1 MPKTSSF
8 KAIALQSPRLALLT
22 LLAAT
27 GCSVIAP
34 APTTTI
40 SAADFAS
47 KPGDTDVKVVP
58 PPEKSTRTTSSPAIS
73 RPGDAVTAV
82 DVSQVIG
89 PPPPPQPLDLRATP
103 TPAPASESL
112 VLDSLVGQI
121 NGNPVYA
128 SKFFRDTN
136 LDASLAGKVNLLKND
151 AKWKAEARED
161 IRRALLD
168 KVRDE
173 LVLAEARA
181 SLTPDQR
188 KGLFYFIAQL
198 REDLIS
204 GAGGSEATV
213 DENLREREGKGI
225 DEKVKEDLDT
235 KLVQREIYQRVA
247 SKINVSWKDVQL
259 EYDRREAEFNPAPKA
274 VLRMVWLPADKPELI
289 EQFTSRIAAAGST
302 PGAFKDVAST
312 DGNLFNSGQG
322 GIAERTFRKDAYA
335 SGDFFPAKELNDAA
349 RQLSVGGTVGPIE
362 TVGANTNL
370 KRVAWIHLDSIET
383 PPPRTLYDVQLALT
397 RELRERRF
405 KEESQKYLEK
415 ILNQGSFSDVKDMT
429 DKLVAIASDRFL
441 ITQRP

>member
-1 MPKTSSF
+1 MFMTQSFRTAIVETRCMALVILIASS
-8 KAIALQSPRLALLT
+8 
-22 LLAAT
+22 
-27 GCSVIAP
+27 GCSVVAP
-34 APTTTI
+34 SPKATI
-40 SAADFAS
+40 SASDFAV
-47 KPGDTDVKVVP
+47 KPGEAAVSIQP
-58 PPEKSTRTTSSPAIS
+58 PPEKAPRTVNTTTAPSTTSANT
-73 RPGDAVTAV
+73 VTAV
-82 DVSQVIG
+82 DVSQLIG
-89 PPPPPQPLDLRATP
+89 PPRPTDIQPNP

-136 LDASLAGKVNLLKND
+136 LDVSLAGKVNKLKND

-188 KGLFYFIAQL
+188 KGLFYFLTQL
-198 REDLIS
+198 RNDLIS

-213 DENLREREGKGI
+213 DEGLREREGKGL

-259 EYDRREAEFNPAPKA
+259 EYDRREAEFNLPPKA
-274 VLRMVWLPADKPELI
+274 VLRMIWLPADKPELI
-289 EQFTSRIAAAGST
+289 EQFTARIAAAGST
-302 PGAFKDVAST
+302 PGAFKEVASS

-322 GIAERTFRKDAYA
+322 GLAERTFKKDSYA
-335 SGDFFPAKELNDAA
+335 TGEFFPAKELNDAA
-349 RQLSVGGTVGPIE
+349 RTLTVGGTIGPIE
-362 TVGANTNL
+362 TVGANPNL
-370 KRVAWIHLDSIET
+370 RRVAWIHLDSIDT
-383 PPPRTLYDVQLALT
+383 PPPRTLYDVQLSLM

-441 ITQRP
+441 LTHRP

>member
-1 MPKTSSF
+1 MPMTSSNR
-8 KAIALQSPRLALLT
+8 IIVVQSGLLGLGV
-22 LLAAT
+22 LLAAS

-34 APTTTI
+34 RPTTSL
-40 SAADFAS
+40 SAADFAAG
-47 KPGDTDVKVVP
+47 PGDAEVKVVQQ
-58 PPEKSTRTTSSPAIS
+58 PEKPAHTAPAAQQPS
-73 RPGDAVTAV
+73 AVTAV

-89 PPPPPQPLDLRATP
+89 PPRPMDLQPNP
-103 TPAPASESL
+103 VPVPASESL

-136 LDASLAGKVNLLKND
+136 LDASLAGKVNKLKND
-151 AKWKAEARED
+151 AKWKVEARED

-181 SLTPDQR
+181 SLTPDQK

-198 REDLIS
+198 RDDLIS

-213 DENLREREGKGI
+213 DESLREREGKGL

-259 EYDRREAEFNPAPKA
+259 EYERRADEFNPPPKA
-274 VLRMVWLPADKPELI
+274 ILRMIWLPADKSELI
-289 EQFTSRIAAAGST
+289 EQFTTQIAAAGST
-302 PGAFKDVAST
+302 TGEFKKVAET

-322 GIAERTFRKDAYA
+322 GLAERVFKKDQYS
-335 SGDFFPAKELNDAA
+335 SGDFFPAKELNEAA
-349 RQLSVGGTVGPIE
+349 RQLSVGGTIGPIQ
-362 TVGANTNL
+362 TVGANPNL
-370 KRVAWIHLDSIET
+370 KRVAWIHLDSIDT
-383 PPPRTLYDVQLALT
+383 PPPKTLYDVQLSLT
-397 RELRERRF
+397 RELREKRF

-429 DKLVAIASDRFL
+429 DKLVAIATDRFL

>member
-1 MPKTSSF
+1 MPMTRRDGTIVVGSR
-8 KAIALQSPRLALLT
+8 RLGLVA
-22 LLAAT
+22 LLAAS
-27 GCSVIAP
+27 GCSVMTP
-34 APTTTI
+34 RPTTTLT
-40 SAADFAS
+40 AADFAAG
-47 KPGDTDVKVVP
+47 PGDSAVKVAQA
-58 PPEKSTRTTSSPAIS
+58 PEKPVRAAVTAAPPA
-73 RPGDAVTAV
+73 AVTAV

-89 PPPPPQPLDLRATP
+89 PPQPMDLQP
-103 TPAPASESL
+103 NPAPASESL

-136 LDASLAGKVNLLKND
+136 LDASLAGKVNKLKND

-181 SLTPDQR
+181 SLTPDQK
-188 KGLFYFIAQL
+188 KGLFYFIGQL
-198 REDLIS
+198 RDDLIS

-213 DENLREREGKGI
+213 DEGLREREGKGL

-259 EYDRREAEFNPAPKA
+259 EYDRRADEFNPAPKA
-274 VLRMVWLPADKPELI
+274 VLRMIWLPADKPELI
-289 EQFTSRIAAAGST
+289 EQFAERIAGAGST
-302 PGAFKDVAST
+302 PGAFKQVAET

-322 GIAERTFRKDAYA
+322 GLAERVFKKDQYA
-335 SGDFFPAKELNDAA
+335 GGEFFPARELNEAA
-349 RQLSVGGTVGPIE
+349 RQLTVGGTAGPIQ
-362 TVGANTNL
+362 TVGANPNV
-370 KRVAWIHLDSIET
+370 KRVAWIHLESIET
-383 PPPRTLYDVQLALT
+383 PPPKTLYDVQLTLH
-397 RELRERRF
+397 RELREKRF
-405 KEESQKYLEK
+405 KEESKKYLEK
-415 ILNQGSFSDVKDMT
+415 ILNQGSFSDVNDMT
-429 DKLVAIASDRFL
+429 DKLVAIATDRFL